1 MAKPRKITD
10 LNRIYSDTEDAQRS
24 LFAEQ
29 RSNVLLTLG
38 EHYSKRGAEF
48 WSRLRNNA
56 MLNKSQRL
64 RITKNHIQKIVKSY
78 VNNIMSHA
86 PGVMAAPKNPTEFS
100 DQKSAEMH
108 QSVWMDLKNRHSLKK
123 LFRLLCQDYI
133 TVGEAWA
140 KIFFDPE
147 EGQFLGMEL
156 EHDDD
161 GGTKKSRDGE
171 PVVLRHFTGD
181 VVFERILGFNVLVD
195 PAARSYEE
203 ARYVIVRKMV
213 DTEELKEQFK
223 DDEDK
228 LKAIH
233 ESEKQTY
240 QLFSWNGYQRSKK
253 DQTLVREFY
262 FKPTSEYPNGYYYI
276 ATEEGILFEGELP
289 HGIFPICHVGFDE
302 ATTSPRS
309 FSIIKQLR
317 PYQAEI
323 NRAASKI
330 AEHQVTLGD
339 DKLVVQAGASVNPG
353 GTAHGIKVLKSTAPV
368 THLPGRS
375 GDQYLNYLQFQIEQM
390 YFVGNVSED
399 GQQKDQG
406 NLDPYTMLFRSI
418 RNKKAFTTYAEKFE
432 EFIKEIAWKS
442 LKFAKKNYS
451 QKMVV
456 QIVDK
461 KERVNI
467 ADFKSSDDLSWEI
480 VLEPVTEDVESK
492 MGRQIALNHI
502 IQFAGNQLTSGD
514 IGRFIKNMPFVNE
527 DEISADL
534 TIDSDN
540 VLSDIVA
547 MDKGRF
553 APANPRDNH
562 EYYTKRLIH
571 RMKMKDFQ
579 FLPVQVQQ
587 MYALK
592 LQQHEQF
599 LIQQQQAAAQA
610 SSGFIPSGGFLVTT
624 DIRVPRADDPT
635 RTERAKVPVE
645 ALAWL
650 IDTLEKQGQSQA
662 LLQSLP
668 GSAQADIGGA
678 MAAQAPNQGQ

>member
-1 MAKPRKITD
+1 MAKQRKISD
-10 LNRIYSDTEDAQRS
+10 LNRVYNDAEDAQRS
-24 LFAEQ
+24 LFSEQ
-29 RSNVLLTLG
+29 RSNLLLVLG
-38 EHYSKRGAEF
+38 EHYARRGADF
-48 WSRLRNNA
+48 WRKLRNNA
-56 MLNKSQRL
+56 WVNKQQRL
-64 RITKNHIQKIVKSY
+64 RLTKNHIQKISKTY

-86 PGVMAAPKNPTEFS
+86 PGVMASPKNPTEFS
-100 DQKSAEMH
+100 DQKAAEMH
-108 QSVWMDLKNRHSLKK
+108 QSVWADMKNRHNLKK
-123 LFRLLCQDYI
+123 FFRLLCKDYI
-133 TVGEAWA
+133 EVGEAWA

-147 EGQFLGMEL
+147 EGQFLGMEV
-156 EHDDD
+156 EHDED
-161 GGTKKSRDGE
+161 GNTKKSRDGE

-181 VVFERILGFNVLVD
+181 VVFERVLGFNVLVD
-195 PAARSYEE
+195 PAARSYDE
-203 ARYVIVRKMV
+203 ARYVIMRKMV
-213 DTEELKEQFK
+213 DTKDLKEQFK
-223 DDEDK
+223 DDEEK
-228 LKAIH
+228 LGFIK

-240 QLFSWNGYQRSKK
+240 QLFTFNGYQKSKAN
-253 DQTLVREFY
+253 QTLIREY
-262 FKPTSEYPNGYYYI
+262 YYRPDAEYPNGYYYI
-276 ATEEGILFEGELP
+276 ATEAGVLFEGELP
-289 HGIFPICHVGFDE
+289 HGIFPIVHVGFDE

-353 GTAHGIKVLKSTAPV
+353 GTTHGIKVLKSTGPV
-368 THLPGRS
+368 THLPGRA
-375 GDQYLNYLQFQIEQM
+375 GDQYLEYLNFQIQQM
-390 YFVGNVSED
+390 YFVGNVAED
-399 GQQKDQG
+399 SQTKEA

-418 RNKKAFTTYAEKFE
+418 RDKKAFTTYAEKFE
-432 EFIKEIAWKS
+432 EFVKEIALKS
-442 LKFAKKNYS
+442 LKYAKKHYS

-467 ADFKSSDDLSWEI
+467 QDFKKSDDLSWEI

-492 MGRQIALNHI
+492 MGRQIALNHVL
-502 IQFAGNQLTSGD
+502 QFAGNQLTSGD
-514 IGRFIKNMPFVNE
+514 IGRFIKNMPFVNN
-527 DEISADL
+527 DEISSDL
-534 TIDSDN
+534 TIDADN

-553 APANPRDNH
+553 VPANPRDNH
-562 EYYTKRLIH
+562 EYYTRRLIH
-571 RMKMKDFQ
+571 RIKMKDFQ

-587 MYALK
+587 MYQIK

-599 LIQQQQAAAQA
+599 LVQQQQAAAQA
-610 SSGFIPSGGFLVTT
+610 SSGFVPSGGFLVTT

-668 GSAQADIGGA
+668 ESAQADVGAAIG
-678 MAAQAPNQGQ
+678 AQAPNQGQ